1 MNKAVT
7 YGYARVESLDLS
19 GKYSRRVGSSRN
31 RDKEKQNEEK
41 SEATTITLASLTGMP
56 RDKKNGKHRRAQK
69 D

>member
-7 YGYARVESLDLS
+7 YGYARWVSLDIS
-19 GKYSRRVGSSRN
+19 EKYSHRVGISSN
-31 RDKEKQNEEK
+31 RDINEEK